1 MKFEELSILKYGA
14 LVDFK
19 PILFEPSINVLL
31 GDNGSGKSS
40 IVKSLYHLLF
50 GIPTKSDHYFQYD
63 YDGPT
68 AVSRT
73 EIGAGGVILNI
84 DSNGDKLSIS
94 RSKWD
99 KNINE
104 QIKNIYPQIEDV
116 EKMRRLFS
124 NFFFTSTKMIS
135 DIQGSISLDKN
146 IKNDL
151 IKLISVASGSMSQNV
166 EEAVMSYAEY
176 ATKLTDK
183 TESATRTKNLTKIG
197 ELQNN
202 LKDVNERLKELEKTE
217 KENRDNLSKND
228 EEDIA
233 KLKKD
238 IVSLSTKISE
248 LESTKTEIQIQ
259 QKHFENIGELLDSLN
274 SLQKRN
280 IKTNSYKTHKLV
292 KIESDYKN
300 LNESISEVEVKG
312 NNLVD
317 LKIQLEECDERIGGV
332 KKTNLKELETD
343 TYLSAF
349 DVYENANEKV
359 LLQIDKVE
367 SLETTLTEIEEEL
380 NLTKTSVAYYKKTK
394 LKESDKNKIL
404 TISKK
409 INEFDLQP
417 TVDEIAELKI
427 DIKNKKQEI
436 KESIDSCGFSPQTI
450 TQLKKEKINA
460 KDKTFLKK
468 LNQEILDIKQNAD
481 ETKRKLKRLNE
492 DKADTQHIDYKG
504 DDIFSITESIQS
516 ILEENQ
522 KTFKKVDKSYKDIKK
537 LEDLLDI
544 ILENETLIMSKVSLI
559 HDDYEN
565 LVANLTVR
573 LQFQSIEEEIKISK
587 LKEKTYTSDVR
598 NILKKNE
605 TILKKYKLDE
615 ATLKDSD
622 FSYYFDELDDLIDL
636 EEELNSLNDSKSKL
650 EKELSKKKEGIT
662 EIKKASDELIQ
673 KFKVSKAFME
683 REDLEEQLDLLVDLN
698 QYTLNLEEQNLELNS
713 LTTDLN
719 SKKKSLKKLL
729 EPISKDLEIE
739 ELEKTSLQSHI
750 EDFNNS
756 ISKLEE
762 ELENK
767 KILEEEIKEAKKYIR
782 DAEKMNKNILSTYDA
797 ESLDEI
803 ESVILVLEQLETLFD
818 DNELNFFK
826 KSEKEQFAKK
836 ILSSELTIDTLLVN
850 SDEIDDELEETISK
864 REDKK
869 LELSSLEGALFTE
882 PDYKKEDLLSEKY
895 KILREWQEARK
906 QYLST
911 VLALYLVDEQLK
923 NTANITL
930 DLKKRINSI
939 INKINPNLSGVE
951 FDEEGDILSVKY
963 QVSKENTRDKEL
975 HLHSD
980 GEQAAIALAV
990 RMAVQLETFKNS
1002 DFRFPL
1008 FYDDISDHLDR
1019 SSQAGFI
1026 KVLEDLAKETQI
1038 VVLTHDEVFAE
1049 ALSKS
1054 SKDVNLIDLNAS

>member
-19 PILFEPSINVLL
+19 PISFSSNINVLL
-31 GDNGSGKSS
+31 GANGSGKSS

-50 GIPTKSDHYFQYD
+50 GIPTKSDHPFQYD
-63 YDGPT
+63 YDGT
-68 AVSRT
+68 TVALRT
-73 EIGAGGVILNI
+73 GLGAGGVILNI
-84 DSNGDKLSIS
+84 DNNGDKLTIS
-94 RSKWD
+94 RNKWD

-104 QIKNIYPQIEDV
+104 QIKDIYPQIDDV

-146 IKNDL
+146 IRNDL
-151 IKLISVASGSMSQNV
+151 IKLISIASGSMSQNV
-166 EEAVMSYAEY
+166 EEAVMSYAEH

-217 KENRDNLSKND
+217 KENIDNLSKND

-238 IVSLSTKISE
+238 IVGLNTKISE
-248 LESTKTEIQIQ
+248 LESAKTELQIQ
-259 QKHFENIGELLDSLN
+259 QKHIENIGELLDSLN
-274 SLQKRN
+274 SLQKKN
-280 IKTNSYKTHKLV
+280 IKINAYKTHKLV
-292 KIESDYKN
+292 KIQSDYKN
-300 LNESISEVEVKG
+300 LNESTSVLEVAR

-317 LKIQLEECDERIGGV
+317 LKFQIDECDERIGGV
-332 KKTNLKELETD
+332 NKATLKELELD
-343 TYLSAF
+343 TYLTAF
-349 DVYENANEKV
+349 DDYENTNEQV
-359 LLQIDKVE
+359 LLQIDEVK
-367 SLETTLTEIEEEL
+367 SLETTLTEIVEEL

-404 TISKK
+404 KISEK
-409 INEFDLQP
+409 INEYDLQP
-417 TVDEIAELKI
+417 LVDEIEELKK
-427 DIKNKKQEI
+427 DIQNKKQEI
-436 KESIDSCGFSPQTI
+436 KDSKDGCGFSPQTI
-450 TQLKKEKINA
+450 AQLKKEKITA
-460 KDKTFLKK
+460 KDKTLLKK
-468 LNQEILDIKQNAD
+468 LNQEILDIKQNAN
-481 ETKRKLKRLNE
+481 ETKKKLKRFNE
-492 DKADTQHIDYKG
+492 DKASTQPIDYRG
-504 DDIFSITESIQS
+504 DDIFSITEAIQS

-522 KTFKKVDKSYKDIKK
+522 KTFKTVHKSYKDIKK
-537 LEDLLDI
+537 LEDLLNSI
-544 ILENETLIMSKVSLI
+544 IENEILIMSKVSLI

-565 LVANLTVR
+565 LVENLTAK
-573 LQFQSIEEEIKISK
+573 LQVQSIEEEIKVLK
-587 LKEKTYTSDVR
+587 LKEKTYTSNVKD
-598 NILKKNE
+598 ILKIHE
-605 TILKKYKLDE
+605 TILKKYKLGE

-636 EEELNSLNDSKSKL
+636 EEELNTLNDSKSKL
-650 EKELSKKKEGIT
+650 EDELSKKKESFS

-673 KFKVSKAFME
+673 KFKVSKSFME
-683 REDLEEQLDLLVDLN
+683 SEDLDEQLDLLVDLN
-698 QYTLNLEEQNLELNS
+698 TYTLKLKEQNLELSS
-713 LTTDLN
+713 LNTDLN

-729 EPISKDLEIE
+729 EPINKDLEIE
-739 ELEKTSLQSHI
+739 EIEETSLESHI
-750 EDFNNS
+750 ENFNNS

-762 ELENK
+762 DFENK
-767 KILEEEIKEAKKYIR
+767 KTLAEAIKEAKKTIT
-782 DAEKMNKNILSTYDA
+782 DAEKIQNNILSTYDA

-803 ESVILVLEQLETLFD
+803 ESVILVLDQLETLFD

-826 KSEKEQFAKK
+826 KSEKDRFANK
-836 ILSSELTIDTLLVN
+836 ILSSELTGDTLLVN
-850 SDEIDDELEETISK
+850 SNEIDDELEVAISK
-864 REDKK
+864 IEDQK
-869 LELSSLEGALFTE
+869 LELSRLESAFITE

-939 INKINPNLSGVE
+939 INKINPNLAGVV
-951 FDEEGDILSVKY
+951 FDEEDDILSVKY

-980 GEQAAIALAV
+980 GEQAAIALAI

-1019 SSQAGFI
+1019 DSQAGFI
-1026 KVLEDLAKETQI
+1026 KVLEDLATETQI

>member
-19 PILFEPSINVLL
+19 PISFKPNLNVLL

-50 GIPTKSDHYFQYD
+50 GIPSKQDHHFQYD

-68 AVSRT
+68 AVSAK
-73 EIGAGGVILNI
+73 EMGAGAVILNI
-84 DSNGDKLSIS
+84 DNNGDKLSIS

-104 QIKNIYPQIEDV
+104 QIKEIYPQLDDV

-135 DIQGSISLDKN
+135 DIKDSISLDKN
-146 IKNDL
+146 IRNDL

-166 EEAVMSYAEY
+166 EEAIMSYAEY

-183 TESATRTKNLTKIG
+183 TEKVRANPTKIG
-197 ELQNN
+197 ELQIN

-217 KENRDNLSKND
+217 KENKVSLSKND
-228 EEDIA
+228 EGDIA
-233 KLKKD
+233 KLRKD
-238 IVSLSTKISE
+238 IVGLNAKISK
-248 LESTKTEIQIQ
+248 LESTKNELQIQ
-259 QKHFENIGELLDSLN
+259 QKYIENIGELLVSLN
-274 SLQKRN
+274 SLQKKN
-280 IKTNSYKTHKLV
+280 IKINAYKTHKLI
-292 KIESDYKN
+292 KIQSDYKS
-300 LNESISEVEVKG
+300 LNESISEAEVEE
-312 NNLVD
+312 NNLID
-317 LKIQLEECDERIGGV
+317 LKIQLKECDARIGGV
-332 KKTNLKELETD
+332 KKTTLKALEID
-343 TYLSAF
+343 TYLNAF
-349 DVYENANEKV
+349 AEYENAKNKV
-359 LLQIDKVE
+359 LLQIDEVE

-380 NLTKTSVAYYKKTK
+380 NLKKTSVAYYKKNK
-394 LKESDKNKIL
+394 LKDSDKNKIL
-404 TISKK
+404 TISEK

-417 TVDEIAELKI
+417 LVDEIAELKD
-427 DIKNKKQEI
+427 DIKNKEQEM
-436 KESIDSCGFSPQTI
+436 KDFIDSCGFSPQTI
-450 TQLKKEKINA
+450 TKLKKEKITA
-460 KDKTFLKK
+460 KDKALLKK

-481 ETKRKLKRLNE
+481 ETKIKLKRLNE
-492 DKADTQHIDYKG
+492 DKADTLLIDNSG
-504 DDIFSITESIQS
+504 DDIFSITESIQN

-522 KTFKKVDKSYKDIKK
+522 KIFKTVHKSNKDIKK
-537 LEDLLDI
+537 LEELLNSI
-544 ILENETLIMSKVSLI
+544 IKNETLIMSKVSLI

-565 LVANLTVR
+565 LVENLTAR
-573 LQFQSIEEEIKISK
+573 LQVQSIDEEIKTLK
-587 LKEKTYTSDVR
+587 LKEKAYTSDVKG
-598 NILKKNE
+598 ILNKNE
-605 TILKKYKLDE
+605 TILKKYKLSE

-622 FSYYFDELDDLIDL
+622 FSYYLDELDDLIDL
-636 EEELNSLNDSKSKL
+636 EEELNTLNDSKSKL
-650 EKELSKKKEGIT
+650 ESELRKKKEGFS
-662 EIKKASDELIQ
+662 EIRRASDELIQ
-673 KFKVSKAFME
+673 KFKFSKSFIE
-683 REDLEEQLDLLVDLN
+683 SEDLDTQLDLLIDLY
-698 QYTLNLEEQNLELNS
+698 QYTLNLKGQNLELNS

-719 SKKKSLKKLL
+719 SKKTKLKKML

-739 ELEKTSLQSHI
+739 DLEKNSLESYI

-756 ISKLEE
+756 ISKFEE
-762 ELENK
+762 DFESK
-767 KILEEEIKEAKKYIR
+767 KLLVEEIKKAKKSIT
-782 DAEKMNKNILSTYDA
+782 DTEKMNKNILNTYDA
-797 ESLDEI
+797 ESLIEM
-803 ESVILVLEQLETLFD
+803 ESVILVLEQLETLLD
-818 DNELNFFK
+818 DNKLNFFT
-826 KSEKEQFAKK
+826 KSEKDQFAKK
-836 ILSSELTIDTLLVN
+836 ILSSELTIDTLFVN
-850 SDEIDDELEETISK
+850 SSEIDDELEETLSK
-864 REDKK
+864 REGKK
-869 LELSSLEGALFTE
+869 LELSSLESALFTE

-939 INKINPNLSGVE
+939 INKINPNLSGVD
-951 FDEEGDILSVKY
+951 FDEEDDILSVKY

-1008 FYDDISDHLDR
+1008 IYDDISDHLDR
-1019 SSQAGFI
+1019 NSQAGFI
-1026 KVLEDLAKETQI
+1026 KVLEDLATETQI

-1049 ALSKS
+1049 TLSKS
-1054 SKDVNLIDLNAS
+1054 SNGVNLIDLNAS